1 MWSHL
6 TIDLSSKAVEVA
18 WLSWFSSHCVC
29 ERAQSHLTF
38 CDPKDCSPPGSSVY
52 GIFQARVLEWVPL
65 PSPGD
70 LLDIARLQFTSVDSW
85 RSQWKLMCVS
95 WYSFFSSFDVLIY
108 GYSPCSISE
117 TYFFLIGVTPMVK
130 ICLECRRTR
139 FSPWVRKI
147 PWRRKWQPLQYS
159 CLENPMDRGAWR
171 AIVHR
176 IPRVR
181 HNLATKPPL
190 L

>member
-1 MWSHL
+1 MSVLSHIWLFVTPRTVAHQAPLSMGFSRQEYWS
-6 TIDLSSKAVEVA
+6 
-18 WLSWFSSHCVC
+18 
-29 ERAQSHLTF
+29 
-38 CDPKDCSPPGSSVY
+38 G
-52 GIFQARVLEWVPL
+52 VPL

-181 HNLATKPPL
+181 HDWATL
-190 L
+190 LY